1 MHPRARRNCRMS
13 IQSIP
18 GSDSPEHSYI
28 PTSRIASFPSLPKGR
43 RDFFASSNGDTDMGN
58 SHGRFVWY
66 ELMTTDMKTA
76 KLFYANVVGW
86 GARDAFTAGLG
97 YSLFTVADLPVAG
110 LMSMPEDGQKTGAP
124 SHWIGYVG

>member
-1 MHPRARRNCRMS
+1 
-13 IQSIP
+13 
-18 GSDSPEHSYI
+18 
-28 PTSRIASFPSLPKGR
+28 
-43 RDFFASSNGDTDMGN
+43 MGN

-86 GARDAFTAGLG
+86 GAREASAPALG

-110 LMSMPEDGQKTGAP
+110 LMNMPEDGQKTGAP
-124 SHWIGYVG
+124 CAAVKIVEKLTTYTLDLIPQSNRL